1 MKRKLIHLPVTS
13 TRPNEEKQNPWILGM
28 TRQTPKTKRMQPMAE
43 MLRKKARRTEK
54 NPYYIGAA
62 SCP

>member
-43 MLRKKARRTEK
+43 MLRKKHVLLK
-54 NPYYIGAA
+54 KIPII
-62 SCP
+62 